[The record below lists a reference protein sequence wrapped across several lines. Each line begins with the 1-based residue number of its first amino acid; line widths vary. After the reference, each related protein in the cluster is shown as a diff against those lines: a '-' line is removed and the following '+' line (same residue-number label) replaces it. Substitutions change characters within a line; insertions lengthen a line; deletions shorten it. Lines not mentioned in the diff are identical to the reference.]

1 MWARYVNS
9 ELAEGEFEE
18 RIDHRRHKDRGLI
31 EQPTIHEGVIAIAM
45 ERKGYISERCENQS
59 TDTEGQQ
66 FLAQY
71 YVYNQVSI

>member
-45 ERKGYISERCENQS
+45 DRKGYISERCEINRQILVVVKRNRKKK
-59 TDTEGQQ
+59 DDREER
-66 FLAQY
+66 
-71 YVYNQVSI
+71 